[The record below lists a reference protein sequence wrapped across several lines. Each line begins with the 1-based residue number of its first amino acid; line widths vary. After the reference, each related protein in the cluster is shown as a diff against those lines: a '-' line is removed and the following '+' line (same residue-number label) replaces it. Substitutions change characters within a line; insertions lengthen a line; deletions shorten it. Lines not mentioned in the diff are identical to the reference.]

1 LAQALAARADPPPVG
16 GRGGAP
22 GRSRTVSRSGP
33 GRSAP
38 MPRLLLVLLLVGASA
53 PTARGAHA
61 RLRAAANPIRRVI
74 TMLQMMQQKVAEEGK
89 RERELF
95 DKFLCQC
102 TTRTS
107 GLEKAVEAA
116 TTKIP
121 QLESN
126 FKEAQAEQERLKSDV
141 SQATSDRN
149 DARQTLGDARGLR
162 AKEAAAFE
170 KEKGESQANVK
181 ALGKAVAALNKGA
194 AGAFLQTSAA
204 AQLRHLTAT
213 VDMSDS
219 DRDLVSSF
227 LAADASQ
234 NDGYAPASGE
244 IVGILDQIKDSM
256 EKELKD
262 LIESETQAKKEF
274 TAMEKAKEE
283 QVGALTKM
291 IEQKT
296 ARVGEVGVQLVQVQ
310 EDTDDTTK
318 SLKEDTAFLANLR
331 TNCGTRKDT
340 FVAEESSRGQEQI
353 AIAETIK
360 ILNDDDALDTFKKTL
375 PTASFIQLKATHRGG
390 GVREQALRVI
400 EHAQRRGKS
409 PHAATF
415 ALIALSLRQKQ
426 ANFDKVVKMVDDMME
441 LLKKEQADD
450 DTKKA
455 YCTREL
461 DEAEDQKKELETE
474 ISDLGKVTE
483 EGEDKV
489 AALAEELAALSKG
502 MRDLD
507 KDVAEAT
514 EQRKSEHADFV
525 ENLAANNAA
534 KELLGIAKNRLNKFY
549 NPTQYDP
556 GVGPEM
562 ANEQERIAR
571 NFGVT
576 LAQEPEGASSPS
588 RQAPALVQVRQHAQE
603 AEPKRKESQGVLAM
617 IDELVGVLD
626 KEIQEM
632 KVDDA
637 KMQQAYETTT
647 EDAAEKRATDAKTLA
662 EKEAVKADMEA
673 KLHGYRQQTKSTQKR
688 RASAVEFIKD
698 LHEECD
704 WLAKNYEARKSARA
718 GEVESLRQAKAVLA
732 GADYGKK

>member
-1 LAQALAARADPPPVG
+1 MLALVVAPVAEAAG
-16 GRGGAP
+16 MQMEMG
-22 GRSRTVSRSGP
+22 
-33 GRSAP
+33 
-38 MPRLLLVLLLVGASA
+38 
-53 PTARGAHA
+53 
-61 RLRAAANPIRRVI
+61 ANPIRKVV
-74 TMLQMMQQKVAEEGK
+74 TMLQRMQTKVAEEGK
-89 RERELF
+89 KAEALYE
-95 DKFLCQC
+95 KFMCYCKTGVDDL
-102 TTRTS
+102 TKSIEDAETRIPALESAVEEAAGKTAQ
-107 GLEKAVEAA
+107 LEKDFKAHQEDRQAAETSMAEAMA
-116 TTKIP
+116 I
-121 QLESN
+121 
-126 FKEAQAEQERLKSDV
+126 
-141 SQATSDRN
+141 
-149 DARQTLGDARGLR
+149 RG
-162 AKEAAAFE
+162 KEAAEFS
-170 KEKGESQANVK
+170 KESAEAKANLAALDKATAAIAKGTGES
-181 ALGKAVAALNKGA
+181 
-194 AGAFLQTSAA
+194 FLQTS
-204 AQLRHLTAT
+204 TASAVKAMAMASEKMLDT
-213 VDMSDS
+213 
-219 DRDLVSSF
+219 DRQEMLAF
-227 LAADASQ
+227 LSGSQ
-234 NDGYAPASGE
+234 GSGYAPQSGE
-244 IVGILDQIKDSM
+244 ILGIVKQMRDEMAASNAEATADEAS
-256 EKELKD
+256 
-262 LIESETQAKKEF
+262 AKKDYEEMMASKKKQAATLSSMIEVKLKRVSEIGVKAQTMKNDLEDTKESLAEDQKF
-274 TAMEKAKEE
+274 LADLQSNCGSKTAEWEE
-283 QVGALTKM
+283 QKKNRALE
-291 IEQKT
+291 IT
-296 ARVGEVGVQLVQVQ
+296 A
-310 EDTDDTTK
+310 
-318 SLKEDTAFLANLR
+318 LA
-331 TNCGTRKDT
+331 D
-340 FVAEESSRGQEQI
+340 
-353 AIAETIK
+353 TIK